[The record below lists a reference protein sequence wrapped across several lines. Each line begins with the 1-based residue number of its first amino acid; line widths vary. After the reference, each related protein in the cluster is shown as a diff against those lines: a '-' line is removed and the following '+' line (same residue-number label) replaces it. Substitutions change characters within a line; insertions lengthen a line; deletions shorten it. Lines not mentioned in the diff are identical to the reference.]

1 MSPTIRSIA
10 GAVRTGAIEPR
21 RTALVLVDFQNEYFN
36 GRLPLPGAAAA
47 LTRAQALVEHA
58 DRHGIAVFHVRH
70 VNASGASL
78 FARGSLASQIHQAL
92 TPAAGHHVLEK
103 SMVATFAGT
112 PLDGMLR
119 ERGIGTLLVAG
130 LMTHMCVSTLVREAR
145 AFGPGR
151 DYGVLVAGD
160 ACATRD
166 IDSWDGDGVVPSAML
181 HRAALT
187 ALADNFAEVL
197 TTAALLDLPI
207 QGE

>member
-10 GAVRTGAIEPR
+10 GAVRTGTIEPR

-47 LTRAQALVEHA
+47 LKEAQALVEHA
-58 DRHGIAVFHVRH
+58 DRHDIAVFHVRH
-70 VNASGASL
+70 VNAPGAPL
-78 FARGSLASQIHQAL
+78 FARGSLASQSHQAL
-92 TPAAGHHVLEK
+92 TPAARHHVLEK

-112 PLDGMLR
+112 PLDGM
-119 ERGIGTLLVAG
+119 
-130 LMTHMCVSTLVREAR
+130 MTHMCVSTLVREAR

-151 DYGVLVAGD
+151 DYRVLVAGD
-160 ACATRD
+160 ACATRA
-166 IDSWDGDGVVPSAML
+166 IDSWDGDGVVPAAVL

-197 TTAALLDLPI
+197 TTAALLDLPLDLPL